1 MNVTV
6 ISPVFNE
13 EACLSEYVRRMT
25 DVMLTLQGRKIE
37 LKVVFVNDGSTDN
50 SFEILRGITESN
62 SSFSVIHLSTNFGHQ
77 AAVWC
82 GLERVD
88 PSHHVIVMDVD
99 LQDPPE
105 ILPQI
110 IELSKNYEVVLT
122 KRKSRVDRFFKKC
135 TASFYYKMLDNL
147 SDGKVISNSG
157 DFYMLSPNTRKAL
170 LQHSES
176 VKYIRGLIANLGFK
190 SVTFEYD
197 RDGRY
202 AGSTHYTITKM
213 FRLALAGV
221 TGFSIKPLIYV
232 TYLAISVSGITIIGS
247 IYVFSLRFFGGNQ
260 FSPGIITIIMIQL
273 LLGALILASL
283 SVLSLYVARITLE
296 VKRRPLYFVQS
307 TRKDEDDAEEL

>member
-6 ISPVFNE
+6 VSPVYNE
-13 EACLSEYVRRMT
+13 EECLHEFTRRMARVVDSLAEI
-25 DVMLTLQGRKIE
+25 DVTI
-37 LKVVFVNDGSTDN
+37 KVLFVNDGSTDRTVN
-50 SFEILRGITESN
+50 ILKDITTSN
-62 SSFSVIHLSTNFGHQ
+62 SSFNSINLSSNFGHQ

-82 GLERVD
+82 GLESVNPD
-88 PSHHVIVMDVD
+88 HYVIVMDVD

-105 ILPQI
+105 ILPRV
-110 IELSKNYEVVLT
+110 IELSKNHDVVLT
-122 KRKSRVDRFFKKC
+122 KRRSRVDSKLKKL
-135 TASFYYKMLDNL
+135 TASIYYKLLDNL

-157 DFYMLSPNTRKAL
+157 DFYMLSPNARKAL

-176 VKYIRGLIANLGFK
+176 VKYIRGLIANLGF
-190 SVTFEYD
+190 SSFTLAYD

-232 TYLAISVSGITIIGS
+232 TYTAISVSGITIIGS
-247 IYVFSLRFFGGNQ
+247 LYVFFLRFFKSNE
-260 FSPGIITIIMIQL
+260 FSPGIVSIILIQL

-296 VKRRPLYFVQS
+296 VKKRPLYFIQS
-307 TRKDEDDAEEL
+307 ESKGDEGAQKL